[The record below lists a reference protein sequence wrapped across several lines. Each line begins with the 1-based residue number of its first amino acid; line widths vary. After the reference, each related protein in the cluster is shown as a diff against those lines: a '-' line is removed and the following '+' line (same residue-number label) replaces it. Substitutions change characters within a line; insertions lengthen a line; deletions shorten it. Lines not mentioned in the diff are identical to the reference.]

1 MVFSVINV
9 YERLE
14 SSKNH
19 IVIYVSCVEG
29 ELISPSTYNHECLGG
44 TQDQQELMYQWTPAT
59 KKENLKNKNKN
70 KKQPSLPL
78 ITLINNH
85 KVTAN
90 SHIVTSSTVLQ
101 CVFYALLNKY
111 TIENSTNN
119 NPHQ

>member
-1 MVFSVINV
+1 MSMNASEVVKTIW
-9 YERLE
+9 L
-14 SSKNH
+14 
-19 IVIYVSCVEG
+19 YVCSVEG

-59 KKENLKNKNKN
+59 KKENLKNKNK
-70 KKQPSLPL
+70 KQPSLPL
-78 ITLINNH
+78 ITLITH

-111 TIENSTNN
+111 TIENSTDN